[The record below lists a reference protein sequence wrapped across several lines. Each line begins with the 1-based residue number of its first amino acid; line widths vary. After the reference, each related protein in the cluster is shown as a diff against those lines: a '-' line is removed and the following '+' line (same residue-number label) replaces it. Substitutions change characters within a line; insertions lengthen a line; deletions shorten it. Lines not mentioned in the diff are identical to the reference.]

1 MSPSRSEAS
10 SEKAVA
16 STKREASDKAPARRG
31 PFWAVV
37 RFLKEVGAE
46 LRKVVT
52 PTRRELFS
60 YTGVVLVFVVFMMVL
75 VTALDLLFGWGASW
89 VFGTGTE
96 VSWPDFSTLFGGT
109 PAPTA
114 PAETPA
120 PVAP

>member
-10 SEKAVA
+10 SEKKAVA
-16 STKREASDKAPARRG
+16 STKRDAADKAPAKSG
-31 PFWAVV
+31 PFRAIG
-37 RFLKEVGAE
+37 RFFKEVGSE

-60 YTGVVLVFVVFMMVL
+60 FTGVVLVFVVFMMVL

-96 VSWPDFSTLFGGT
+96 VTWPDFGSIFGGT
-109 PAPTA
+109 PAPT

-120 PVAP
+120 P